1 MKLASPHLKEDWV
14 KEEVPGLGAAGRVC
28 DQALS
33 DEIFLLLVLQ
43 GLDALFDDL
52 LGDGAAGVAAG
63 DLQGRRLQGAH
74 PEGED
79 VDGWGEGD
87 RLV

>member
-1 MKLASPHLKEDWV
+1 MGGEKFERMDLNVISIENLKRQAVSVEKQASSHLKENWV

-43 GLDALFDDL
+43 GLDALL
-52 LGDGAAGVAAG
+52 DGFCCHLAKI
-63 DLQGRRLQGAH
+63 L
-74 PEGED
+74 
-79 VDGWGEGD
+79 
-87 RLV
+87 

>member
-1 MKLASPHLKEDWV
+1 MGGEKFERMYLNAISTENLKRQAVFAEKYASSHLKENWV

-43 GLDALFDDL
+43 GLDALL
-52 LGDGAAGVAAG
+52 DGFCCHLAKI
-63 DLQGRRLQGAH
+63 L
-74 PEGED
+74 
-79 VDGWGEGD
+79 
-87 RLV
+87 